1 MCWNISVGGF
11 FDDYQIDKDIKLKIL
26 LNPELK
32 NLYTKEIQESSLDQK
47 ILFLV
52 SLETKQ
58 KRYRTQVITPFVN
71 EEQRALIIER
81 LKTRLNQAEKAQVE
95 CWIDFGGR
103 ENGEV
108 KFSARGF
115 ADAVK
120 DNIVYELKFVS
131 ELTHEH
137 FLQCACY
144 MVAMNLQ
151 KGILWNTRDNTS
163 YKIEISV

>member
-71 EEQRALIIER
+71 EDRS
-81 LKTRLNQAEKAQVE
+81 
-95 CWIDFGGR
+95 
-103 ENGEV
+103 V
-108 KFSARGF
+108 K
-115 ADAVK
+115 
-120 DNIVYELKFVS
+120 
-131 ELTHEH
+131 
-137 FLQCACY
+137 
-144 MVAMNLQ
+144 
-151 KGILWNTRDNTS
+151 NTF
-163 YKIEISV
+163 E

>member
-1 MCWNISVGGF
+1 MLEYISRRFF

-71 EEQRALIIER
+71 EDRS
-81 LKTRLNQAEKAQVE
+81 
-95 CWIDFGGR
+95 
-103 ENGEV
+103 V
-108 KFSARGF
+108 K
-115 ADAVK
+115 
-120 DNIVYELKFVS
+120 
-131 ELTHEH
+131 
-137 FLQCACY
+137 
-144 MVAMNLQ
+144 
-151 KGILWNTRDNTS
+151 NTF
-163 YKIEISV
+163 E